1 MTAAALMLL
10 LPDFVVEPRRRERE
24 SEEQRP
30 LFCPGS
36 DPAAE
41 RQESNY
47 YTARPQENK
56 RWKIQCAGHSLTLQQ
71 LNEKTSWT
79 FLLSAF
85 QESPPSTSRLIQ
97 TDEGRT
103 CSGRSPA
110 GPGKRRV
117 LGW

>member
-1 MTAAALMLL
+1 MSAAALMLL
-10 LPDFVVEPRRRERE
+10 LPDFAVEPRRRERE

-47 YTARPQENK
+47 YTAPSGKQTVEDS
-56 RWKIQCAGHSLTLQQ
+56 CAGHSLTLQQ

-79 FLLSAF
+79 FVLSAF